1 MTGRAYRQSAV
12 IASRMGP
19 FDEYEKN
26 RGPMLGVMEK
36 HRAAVANIE
45 HRDTISDDLVDG
57 ARTAWDEALA
67 LGREH
72 GYRNAQ
78 ATVIAPTGTISFLM
92 DCDTTGIEPEFSL
105 VKTKK
110 LVGGGELTIVNQTVP
125 ESLER
130 LGYASHE
137 IDQIVAHINDK
148 NGVAGAPFLR
158 PEHASIFDCSIGDRA
173 IDYMGHVKMMGAVQP
188 FVSGAISKTANMP
201 ESATVEDVA
210 KLYADSWKLGVK
222 ALAIYRDNCKV
233 AQPLAGKQAELVTK
247 PQRRTMPIERAEIG
261 RKFQVGE
268 YEGYIHVGLFPDG
281 TPGDVFV
288 DIAKEGTTLAGLMN
302 ALMISVSLGI
312 QYGVPLDVYVSKF
325 SHMRFE
331 PAGLTNDPDIRVA
344 KSLVDYIFRWLGKK
358 FLDADTQAS
367 LGIMSAEVRARL
379 HGQQAS
385 NDPLGDGSAVYD
397 AVSPAVE
404 VGQVESK
411 PLTGQRALFNA
422 WEDAQECAK
431 CGGRKV
437 RTGSCYTC
445 RDCGDNSG
453 CG

>member
-1 MTGRAYRQSAV
+1 
-12 IASRMGP
+12 
-19 FDEYEKN
+19 
-26 RGPMLGVMEK
+26 
-36 HRAAVANIE
+36 
-45 HRDTISDDLVDG
+45 
-57 ARTAWDEALA
+57 
-67 LGREH
+67 
-72 GYRNAQ
+72 
-78 ATVIAPTGTISFLM
+78 
-92 DCDTTGIEPEFSL
+92 
-105 VKTKK
+105 
-110 LVGGGELTIVNQTVP
+110 
-125 ESLER
+125 
-130 LGYASHE
+130 
-137 IDQIVAHINDK
+137 
-148 NGVAGAPFLR
+148 
-158 PEHASIFDCSIGDRA
+158 
-173 IDYMGHVKMMGAVQP
+173 MGHVKMMGAVQP

-233 AQPLAGKQAELVTK
+233 AQPLAGKQAELVAN
-247 PQRRTMPIERAEIG
+247 PQRSTMPIELEEIG

-379 HGQQAS
+379 HGQQVA

-397 AVSPAVE
+397 SVSPAVE
-404 VGQVESK
+404 VGQVETK

>member
-1 MTGRAYRQSAV
+1 
-12 IASRMGP
+12 
-19 FDEYEKN
+19 
-26 RGPMLGVMEK
+26 
-36 HRAAVANIE
+36 
-45 HRDTISDDLVDG
+45 
-57 ARTAWDEALA
+57 
-67 LGREH
+67 
-72 GYRNAQ
+72 
-78 ATVIAPTGTISFLM
+78 
-92 DCDTTGIEPEFSL
+92 
-105 VKTKK
+105 
-110 LVGGGELTIVNQTVP
+110 
-125 ESLER
+125 
-130 LGYASHE
+130 
-137 IDQIVAHINDK
+137 
-148 NGVAGAPFLR
+148 
-158 PEHASIFDCSIGDRA
+158 
-173 IDYMGHVKMMGAVQP
+173 
-188 FVSGAISKTANMP
+188 
-201 ESATVEDVA
+201 
-210 KLYADSWKLGVK
+210 
-222 ALAIYRDNCKV
+222 
-233 AQPLAGKQAELVTK
+233 
-247 PQRRTMPIERAEIG
+247 
-261 RKFQVGE
+261 
-268 YEGYIHVGLFPDG
+268 
-281 TPGDVFV
+281 
-288 DIAKEGTTLAGLMN
+288 MN

-379 HGQQAS
+379 HGQQAA

-397 AVSPAVE
+397 SVSPAVE
-404 VGQVESK
+404 VGQVETK

>member
-1 MTGRAYRQSAV
+1 
-12 IASRMGP
+12 
-19 FDEYEKN
+19 
-26 RGPMLGVMEK
+26 
-36 HRAAVANIE
+36 
-45 HRDTISDDLVDG
+45 
-57 ARTAWDEALA
+57 
-67 LGREH
+67 
-72 GYRNAQ
+72 
-78 ATVIAPTGTISFLM
+78 
-92 DCDTTGIEPEFSL
+92 
-105 VKTKK
+105 KTKR
-110 LVGGGELTIVNQTVP
+110 LVGGGELTIVNGTVP
-125 ESLER
+125 LALQV
-130 LGYASHE
+130 LGYSQVEGEA
-137 IDQIVAHINDK
+137 IVAHIADRNT
-148 NGVAGAPFLR
+148 VVGAPAIK
-158 PEHASIFDCSIGDRA
+158 PEHLAVFDCAMGERA
-173 IDYMGHVKMMGAVQP
+173 IDYNGHVSMMGAVQP
-188 FVSGAISKTANMP
+188 FISGAISKTANMP

-210 KLYADSWKLGVK
+210 KLYLDSWKMGVK

-233 AQPLAGKQAELVTK
+233 AQPMGAKQAELVHK
-247 PQRRTMPIERAEIG
+247 PVRKTMPIERMEIG

-302 ALMISVSLGI
+302 ALMISVSLGL

-331 PAGLTNDPDIRVA
+331 PSGLTNDPDIRVA

-358 FLDADTQAS
+358 FLDADTQAD

-379 HGQQAS
+379 QGMPAEAEPLADGTMYGDLVSSPEAS
-385 NDPLGDGSAVYD
+385 EARAVVPIQSA
-397 AVSPAVE
+397 
-404 VGQVESK
+404 
-411 PLTGQRALFNA
+411 GQRALFNA

-431 CGGRKV
+431 CGGRKI

>member
-1 MTGRAYRQSAV
+1 
-12 IASRMGP
+12 
-19 FDEYEKN
+19 
-26 RGPMLGVMEK
+26 
-36 HRAAVANIE
+36 
-45 HRDTISDDLVDG
+45 
-57 ARTAWDEALA
+57 
-67 LGREH
+67 
-72 GYRNAQ
+72 
-78 ATVIAPTGTISFLM
+78 
-92 DCDTTGIEPEFSL
+92 
-105 VKTKK
+105 
-110 LVGGGELTIVNQTVP
+110 
-125 ESLER
+125 
-130 LGYASHE
+130 
-137 IDQIVAHINDK
+137 
-148 NGVAGAPFLR
+148 
-158 PEHASIFDCSIGDRA
+158 
-173 IDYMGHVKMMGAVQP
+173 MGHVKMMGAVQP

-210 KLYADSWKLGVK
+210 KLYLDSWKLGVK

-233 AQPLAGKQAELVTK
+233 AQPLAGKQAELVQK
-247 PQRRTMPIERAEIG
+247 PERRTMPIERQEIG

-312 QYGVPLDVYVSKF
+312 QYGVPLAVYVSKF

-331 PAGLTNDPDIRVA
+331 PSGLTNDPDIRVA

-358 FLDADTQAS
+358 FLDADTQAA

-379 HGQQAS
+379 QGQPAEA
-385 NDPLGDGSAVYD
+385 DPLGDGSAVYD
-397 AVSPAVE
+397 SVAPAVE
-404 VGQVESK
+404 VGPVESR
-411 PLTGQRALFNA
+411 PLSGQRALFNA